1 MGVVLRQSFKA
12 SVVSYFGVVLG
23 VVNTLLL
30 ATKFLSESQLGLTRS
45 LLDFSL
51 LASSF
56 ALMGAPG
63 IADRFF
69 AFFREEGGRHN
80 GFLGF
85 LLTYATAGFGLFVL
99 TFVALRPYYVSLFA
113 AQSPEL
119 ITYGGYL
126 LPLTAFCML
135 QALLEAYCRNNQRIA
150 VPAVLREVYLKLAN
164 MALILAYGLGL
175 IRFEVYLFGYVMLY
189 GTVCLG
195 LLLYMARQGWL
206 YLRPARRRFSRGML
220 FDMAQYGLFV
230 ILGAIGTG
238 LVTRL
243 DTFML
248 SGYMGQAEV
257 GIFAVAVLMASLIEI
272 PRKSLTQM
280 TAPLLAQS
288 LQFNDLRRAETLH
301 QKAAI
306 NQFVLAMLL
315 FLGIWC
321 NLDDIF
327 SLMAKGE
334 SYRRGTWVVLFIAL
348 AKLIDIASGLSSE
361 IIGYSKFF
369 RVGTLMVGV
378 LALLTWA
385 FNRWLI
391 PLYGI
396 SGAAA
401 ATALTLLVYSIIRAV
416 FVWWKFSIV
425 PFTPRTLLVVGL
437 GLLTFLIGWL
447 TPAVGSGPAG
457 AVLTILLRS
466 TFMTLVYAGLAWRLN
481 ISEEFNALAAGIL
494 RRKK

>member
-1 MGVVLRQSFKA
+1 MGIVLRQSFKA
-12 SVVSYFGVVLG
+12 SVVTYAGVVLG
-23 VVNTLLL
+23 VANTLLL

-69 AFFREEGGRHN
+69 AFFRQENGRHN

-85 LLTYATAGFGLFVL
+85 LLTYATAGYGLFLL
-99 TFVALRPYYVSLFA
+99 TFLLIRPFYVRLFQ

-119 ITYGGYL
+119 ITYGSYL

-135 QALLEAYCRNNQRIA
+135 QALLEAYCRNNQRIT
-150 VPAVLREVYLKLAN
+150 VPTLLREVYLKLVN

-175 IRFEVYLFGYVMLY
+175 IRFEIYLFGYVMLY
-189 GTVCLG
+189 GTVCFG
-195 LLLYMARQGWL
+195 LLVYMARQGWL
-206 YLRPARRRFSRGML
+206 HLRPTRRHFSRGML
-220 FDMAQYGLFV
+220 FDMGQYGLFV

-248 SGYMGQAEV
+248 SGYMGQADV

-288 LQFNDLRRAETLH
+288 LQTGDIERAAALH

-327 SLMAKGE
+327 TLMAKGE
-334 SYRRGTWVVLFIAL
+334 SYRRGTWVVLFIAV
-348 AKLIDIASGLSSE
+348 AKLIDISAGLSSE
-361 IIGYSKFF
+361 IIGYSRFF
-369 RVGTLMVGV
+369 RVGTLMVGF

-401 ATALTLLVYSIIRAV
+401 ATALTLLMYSIVRAA
-416 FVWWKFSIV
+416 FVWWKFRIL

-447 TPAVGSGPAG
+447 MPAVGTGPWG
-457 AVLTILLRS
+457 AVLTMLLRS
-466 TFMTLVYAGLAWRLN
+466 TFMTLVYVGLAWRLN
-481 ISEEFNALAAGIL
+481 ISEEFNALAEGML
-494 RRKK
+494 RRKG